1 MYRPIAVNAELQI
14 VKERAQNLRGYL
26 ATIEEAWPDE
36 R

>member
-14 VKERAQNLRGYL
+14 VKERVENLRSYL
-26 ATIEEAWPDE
+26 ATIEEAWPDT